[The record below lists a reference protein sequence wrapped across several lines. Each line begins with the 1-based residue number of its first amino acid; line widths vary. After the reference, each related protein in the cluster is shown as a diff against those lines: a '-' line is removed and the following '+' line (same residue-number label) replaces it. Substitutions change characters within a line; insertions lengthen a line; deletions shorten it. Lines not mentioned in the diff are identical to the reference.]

1 MASSAKMLKAV
12 EVYAKRQTPNM
23 TCEVRP
29 TSAAAW
35 DNDEVDTHRDI
46 KRECGRLS
54 QGYKGGVA
62 GRGTCP
68 RSGAGRKSFALHCS
82 QTVHIYYIYT
92 HSQSTYSILLYGFM
106 KRERDNKDLI
116 SWEGSAR
123 RRVFCEADA
132 DARE

>member
-1 MASSAKMLKAV
+1 M
-12 EVYAKRQTPNM
+12 
-23 TCEVRP
+23 
-29 TSAAAW
+29 
-35 DNDEVDTHRDI
+35 VDYHRDI
-46 KRECGRLS
+46 R
-54 QGYKGGVA
+54 GGCRA
-62 GRGTCP
+62 RDLPALGC
-68 RSGAGRKSFALHCS
+68 RKKEFCTALF
-82 QTVHIYYIYT
+82 TVHIYYIYT

>member
-29 TSAAAW
+29 TSAAA
-35 DNDEVDTHRDI
+35 
-46 KRECGRLS
+46 CGQLS

-68 RSGAGRKSFALHCS
+68 RSGAGRK
-82 QTVHIYYIYT
+82 Q
-92 HSQSTYSILLYGFM
+92 
-106 KRERDNKDLI
+106 REGQQGPHFLGRI
-116 SWEGSAR
+116 GAPAR
-123 RRVFCEADA
+123 VLRGRC
-132 DARE
+132 